1 MLEPVLLG
9 VVVSLAHEQGGV
21 CHHLEQEAR
30 EGRAAEEDA
39 ACVQGLVILREEDV
53 DVLDARGNRGGDV
66 RGVPCELTVEDGRV
80 ARDGCWSGGR
90 GGDVDGG
97 TVRTTTCLFLGF
109 LSSPHV

>member
-53 DVLDARGNRGGDV
+53 DVLDARGNGGGDV
-66 RGVPCELTVEDGRV
+66 RGVPRELIVEDGRV
-80 ARDGCWSGGR
+80 THCASCCARWLLVWGARRRRRWRDS
-90 GGDVDGG
+90 
-97 TVRTTTCLFLGF
+97 
-109 LSSPHV
+109 